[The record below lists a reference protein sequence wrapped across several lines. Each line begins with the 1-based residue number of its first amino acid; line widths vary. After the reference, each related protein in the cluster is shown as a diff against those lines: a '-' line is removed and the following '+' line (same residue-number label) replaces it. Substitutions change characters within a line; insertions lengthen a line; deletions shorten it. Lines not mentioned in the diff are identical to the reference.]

1 MKINNLKFSNTNIQP
16 RSNLAKLVSSDS
28 YEKKIAFS
36 MSFQKDSK
44 FVAKDLGNGYSEL
57 VQKIN

>member
-16 RSNLAKLVSSDS
+16 RNNLAKLVSGDS

-36 MSFQKDSK
+36 KSLQKKSK

-57 VQKIN
+57 VQKTN